1 MQLGIQAEDVPIKIM
16 EFLDGPP
23 ALPDSVG
30 VVLAI
35 LRMAHE

>member
-1 MQLGIQAEDVPIKIM
+1 MLGIEAEDLPIKIL

-23 ALPDSVG
+23 AFPDSVG